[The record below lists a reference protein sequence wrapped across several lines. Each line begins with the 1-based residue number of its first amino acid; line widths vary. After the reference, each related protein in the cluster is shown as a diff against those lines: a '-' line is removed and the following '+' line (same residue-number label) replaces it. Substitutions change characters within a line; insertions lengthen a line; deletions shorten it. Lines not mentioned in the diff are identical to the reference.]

1 MRKMNWVR
9 AGLYSGLLL
18 SGSVAL
24 AQAPASPPA
33 EEQPAGTHCDG
44 ELLTRGLRVN
54 QVELSLGKLAIERA
68 ATAEVKAMGAKMV
81 EKHTEVRQRL
91 VELARQAGVSETPDL
106 SPEEQAIINRFTS
119 LPSGEFDKSF
129 KEAVDAGH
137 LRELAMYRNEG
148 SRAKSPQLRAL
159 AKERVAALD
168 KTAEKMS
175 PSAKCTPSAPDPATS
190 IEPAAAPAT

>member
-9 AGLYSGLLL
+9 SGLYSGLLL
-18 SGSVAL
+18 SGSAAL
-24 AQAPASPPA
+24 AQAPASPSA
-33 EEQPAGTHCDG
+33 EAQPAGTDGDG
-44 ELLTRGLRVN
+44 ELVTRGLRVN

-81 EKHTEVRQRL
+81 KKHTEVGQRL
-91 VELARQAGVSETPDL
+91 MKLARKAGVSGTPEL
-106 SPEEQAIINRFTS
+106 SPEEQATITRFTS

-129 KEAVDAGH
+129 KETIDAGH
-137 LRELAMYRNEG
+137 LQELAMYRDEG

-168 KTAEKMS
+168 KTAKKTSS
-175 PSAKCTPSAPDPATS
+175 PAKW
-190 IEPAAAPAT
+190 